1 MGARKCGAFLARL
14 DRDPHPTCTRCR
26 GRICTRD
33 MTCDFCAVWSAEQWA
48 LFGKKRTYKER
59 KHRPSG
65 SAPPA
70 QQTSPRAETSSGVSR
85 PGTSSAS
92 SSRPL
97 GGQGKPEESQG
108 APGVVSGGAPS
119 PPARPR
125 SSERGGSASG
135 HLSGVGGLA
144 SSSPSP
150 SGGGGVE
157 VARSRQTSHSRV
169 SESVDSPSFSPHVP
183 RRENVRESS
192 GSCSRA
198 VSSRDSR
205 SSMREPR
212 KDRRARS
219 REGSSRG
226 RRRLSRS
233 RSSSRSR
240 SRGRERARRSSSA
253 SRSSRG
259 RSRQERSRSSDRYRS
274 RSRRDRSRSSD
285 RYRSRS
291 VDRARSR
298 RERARSPARRGERR
312 DRSRSHAS
320 PSRSVDRS
328 RSIERLPA
336 SSSRLRE
343 DGAGRLARRGIQEGV
358 EAVASQPAVVPG
370 VSADVTPVA
379 GGTSMTALPSAMKEL
394 ARIFL
399 NLSGSSSLGASGDSA
414 GVTASGAALGDL
426 AGPSSS
432 ASGAATFCGTA
443 APPAGA
449 GVLPD
454 ASDAL
459 PSVSGERRRRVRSR
473 SRGRRS
479 RSSSDRNDRRA
490 KKRSRRGSPSPERSS
505 RRREKRYRSSSDWS
519 EDVRAA
525 ASSPRARRAHGGA
538 RAGGS
543 TWDYGRPRSYARV
556 DPSQSGTHRRSP
568 GPSGVA
574 EDDRSTTFES
584 VDFARDDSFQA
595 VLGLIREFH
604 DMAEPATVPGARCKT
619 SIASAYGLAADSYP
633 SFSLP
638 LSPLLST
645 LLMDINSDLSKFME
659 DQTVHG
665 FLPVPG
671 RRQRRYYGTSPSSFP
686 GPYTGP
692 PGLTSITMEKA
703 SEVRKRSVSLSAS
716 QVSSL
721 ETMLSGMCEVS
732 SWLDWWLS
740 TCGGFRDLLP
750 LESRADFERLMMSGS
765 RSLEF
770 LASQGCTALGN
781 LVLSRR
787 DALRADV
794 RGTVPVEEV
803 ARLRYSPLPLS
814 AAIFPHTL
822 LDSAL
827 LKMRAAAS
835 DALVQRT
842 LHPPRIPR
850 KPAASGQGSGSTAA
864 RSGQASTSGAAQT
877 QKQSAPSSS
886 SGQSGQGKKKGKG
899 KAPFSSSSRG
909 SGRSGG
915 KGKGAGKKSA

>member
-1 MGARKCGAFLARL
+1 MSKELRICPGVGARKCGAFLARL

-97 GGQGKPEESQG
+97 GGQGKPGGSQG

-135 HLSGVGGLA
+135 LLSGVGGLA

-157 VARSRQTSHSRV
+157 VARSRQTSLSRV

-205 SSMREPR
+205 SSVREPR

-259 RSRQERSRSSDRYRS
+259 RERSRSSDRYRS
-274 RSRRDRSRSSD
+274 RHGSSRSRRDQSRSSDRYRSRRDRSR
-285 RYRSRS
+285 RERSRS

-320 PSRSVDRS
+320 SSRSVDRL
-328 RSIERLPA
+328 RSMERLPA

-343 DGAGRLARRGIQEGV
+343 DKAGRRARRGTQEGV

-394 ARIFL
+394 ARFFL

-426 AGPSSS
+426 AGPSTS

-473 SRGRRS
+473 SRDRRS
-479 RSSSDRNDRRA
+479 RSSSDRTDRRA

-505 RRREKRYRSSSDWS
+505 RRREKRYRSSSDSS

-543 TWDYGRPRSYARV
+543 TWDYGRPWSYARV
-556 DPSQSGTHRRSP
+556 DPSQSGTPRRSP

-584 VDFARDDSFQA
+584 VDFARDDSFRA

-619 SIASAYGLAADSYP
+619 SLASAYGLAADSYP

-686 GPYTGP
+686 GPYTVP

-787 DALRADV
+787 DALLADV
-794 RGTVPVEEV
+794 RGTVPVEMEDLLWLV
-803 ARLRYSPLPLS
+803 SWKERCSSQRLCSCSRGLSDPLTP
-814 AAIFPHTL
+814 
-822 LDSAL
+822 
-827 LKMRAAAS
+827 
-835 DALVQRT
+835 
-842 LHPPRIPR
+842 
-850 KPAASGQGSGSTAA
+850 GQGLV
-864 RSGQASTSGAAQT
+864 RI
-877 QKQSAPSSS
+877 
-886 SGQSGQGKKKGKG
+886 
-899 KAPFSSSSRG
+899 RC
-909 SGRSGG
+909 
-915 KGKGAGKKSA
+915 